1 VHEQLLG
8 STQPVLSISLEPG
21 ESVVAATGE
30 FAWMTDS
37 IQMTAGQA
45 GMSTYLAKAGAGAGT
60 VAFAARRPGAIL
72 PVEIA
77 PGRSF
82 MVARRAFLAGT
93 PGIELGAGFR
103 QSLVIAGTAVGEF
116 ILRRIG
122 GSGRAWV
129 ELPGDVVRRDLPAGA
144 SLRTHPWHFGM
155 SDASV
160 AIQIA
165 ELEAPLDSQVGNDA
179 RQLAVLSGPG
189 SVWLQS

>member
-1 VHEQLLG
+1 MHEQLLG

-21 ESVVAATGE
+21 ESVIAATGE

-45 GMSTYLAKAGAGAGT
+45 GMSSYLAKAGAGT
-60 VAFAARRPGAIL
+60 VAFASRQPGAIM
-72 PVEIA
+72 PVEVT
-77 PGRSF
+77 PGREF
-82 MVARRAFLAGT
+82 MVHRRAFLAGT
-93 PGIELGAGFR
+93 PGIELSTGFR
-103 QSLVIAGTAVGEF
+103 QSLGTRGTAAEEF
-116 ILRRIG
+116 IMRRIG

-129 ELPGDVVRRDLPAGA
+129 ELSGEVVRRDLRAGA
-144 SLRTHPWHFGM
+144 SLRTHPRHIGM

-160 AIQIA
+160 AIQLA
-165 ELEAPLDSQVGNDA
+165 ELAAPAESQAGNDA